1 MSQKEYQEL
10 MDKLDNFDQ
19 TWERPPTEIR
29 CNVKTWDKLRT
40 ANNPDDDWSIFY
52 GSSRVFFVLDNRIPG
67 QDFYMRQ
74 VMIKINM
81 LKPKWSGRYI
91 SGSLTNTSGEKI
103 EYWIFLNSGIFIFI
117 QRKFRKYI
125 NWHLGLADM
134 YKKLKPTKAPHQPKT
149 IRNITA

>member
-1 MSQKEYQEL
+1 
-10 MDKLDNFDQ
+10 
-19 TWERPPTEIR
+19 
-29 CNVKTWDKLRT
+29 
-40 ANNPDDDWSIFY
+40 
-52 GSSRVFFVLDNRIPG
+52 
-67 QDFYMRQ
+67 
-74 VMIKINM
+74 MIKINM

-134 YKKLKPTKAPHQPKT
+134 YKKLKPTKTPHPGKE
-149 IRNITA
+149 IAVKHD